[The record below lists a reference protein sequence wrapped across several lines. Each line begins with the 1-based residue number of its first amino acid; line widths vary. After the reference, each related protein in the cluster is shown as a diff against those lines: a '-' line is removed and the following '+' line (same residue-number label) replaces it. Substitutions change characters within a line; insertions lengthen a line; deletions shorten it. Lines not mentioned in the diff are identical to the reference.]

1 MHRLKNLHASFGR
14 ADEWTI
20 GSELNEIGIRYRI
33 EQFAAQLEPG
43 TLLNCGDTALG
54 EMLLA
59 LHHQR
64 QQVARDAACSCPD
77 AAHQSA

>member
-43 TLLNCGDTALG
+43 TLLKLW
-54 EMLLA
+54 
-59 LHHQR
+59 
-64 QQVARDAACSCPD
+64 
-77 AAHQSA
+77 